1 MYICPFTMAHNL
13 IYNGSSGPF
22 CAILGFPKKTS
33 RIGEAVVLYFWG
45 FFPSKK
51 QGPNSNQNKRR
62 LDSRYVEDYSYRSQN
77 LKDNAFKLKKL
88 QQRCFLRLTLSR
100 YFQICHLLARLPD
113 LLGVFSEQVGY
124 SIFFEIIYSKNRYF
138 TSCEACVF
146 MYIPYTPNSS
156 AYNFLIRAQGFS
168 SSVVNLDHCFWMR
181 PWCKIQVATA
191 DGCQLLAF
199 CVFSLGKYGWN
210 MIFSYVSVSYHTP
223 PKKKWLVFIPHFFS
237 HVAPAKWW
245 LDWESKFSR
254 GYLKLQECRLWL
266 YRGLGKQ
273 RIIIGHMKDKY
284 HWPSDMWSGT
294 QLEVSDTWS

>member
-1 MYICPFTMAHNL
+1 MFFRDH
-13 IYNGSSGPF
+13 
-22 CAILGFPKKTS
+22 IL
-33 RIGEAVVLYFWG
+33 
-45 FFPSKK
+45 
-51 QGPNSNQNKRR
+51 
-62 LDSRYVEDYSYRSQN
+62 
-77 LKDNAFKLKKL
+77 
-88 QQRCFLRLTLSR
+88 
-100 YFQICHLLARLPD
+100 
-113 LLGVFSEQVGY
+113 
-124 SIFFEIIYSKNRYF
+124 KNRYF

-146 MYIPYTPNSS
+146 MYTVIPRTHPP
-156 AYNFLIRAQGFS
+156 ITFS
-168 SSVVNLDHCFWMR
+168 SGRKDFPVLWSTSIIAFGWD
-181 PWCKIQVATA
+181 
-191 DGCQLLAF
+191 DGARYRLPPLHGWRQRQLLGF
-199 CVFSLGKYGWN
+199 FVFSLGK
-210 MIFSYVSVSYHTP
+210 IRVKHDFSDVLCVSYHTPP

>member
-1 MYICPFTMAHNL
+1 MYNQQGPPLHVHLSFYNGPHNL

-113 LLGVFSEQVGY
+113 LFGVFSEQVGY
-124 SIFFEIIYSKNRYF
+124 
-138 TSCEACVF
+138 
-146 MYIPYTPNSS
+146 
-156 AYNFLIRAQGFS
+156 
-168 SSVVNLDHCFWMR
+168 
-181 PWCKIQVATA
+181 
-191 DGCQLLAF
+191 
-199 CVFSLGKYGWN
+199 VFSR
-210 MIFSYVSVSYHTP
+210 SYT
-223 PKKKWLVFIPHFFS
+223 
-237 HVAPAKWW
+237 
-245 LDWESKFSR
+245 
-254 GYLKLQECRLWL
+254 Q
-266 YRGLGKQ
+266 KQ
-273 RIIIGHMKDKY
+273 ILH
-284 HWPSDMWSGT
+284 
-294 QLEVSDTWS
+294 